1 MKVGVGV
8 DRCGKGGCAVGVDT
22 VSGCDVM
29 WVGGVMGGCA
39 VDGCAVG
46 LRTGCHASSMRAR
59 LNSVDTGR
67 LWVANKSFNTSS

>member
-1 MKVGVGV
+1 MGVE
-8 DRCGKGGCAVGVDT
+8 GGRGGDGGA
-22 VSGCDVM
+22 VSGCDVT

-39 VDGCAVG
+39 VAGCAVG

-67 LWVANKSFNTSS
+67 LWVANKSFNTFS